1 MQGVYYRI
9 FDKNI
14 PSETITEGIV
24 SNTNGTIYPGQ
35 ECCGSPYDLPNECE
49 LHHFKSRDAAIEY
62 CNFSIL
68 REELERFFIK

>member
-14 PSETITEGIV
+14 PSLTVMEGIV
-24 SNTNGTIYPGQ
+24 SSTDETICPGQ
-35 ECCGSPYDLPNECE
+35 ECYGSLYDLPSECE
-49 LHHFKSRDAAIEY
+49 LHHFKSKSAAIEY
-62 CNFSIL
+62 CDFSIQ